1 MTNIDT
7 DRLVDQ
13 LDFGSSTAE
22 KDTLLQT
29 ARIETSVFHDVIN
42 DRVDLILGTKGS
54 GKTALFKILTNYLRD
69 DFYKER
75 IILLNGAEE
84 PAGDPIFLG
93 FKPRFD
99 QLSLIEFQNFW
110 RVYLV
115 ALVYNDVFCNPRFKT
130 DFHEVQKEI
139 RLLETVCIQ
148 NNFPFGKKPWTLKH
162 LVNQTLQA
170 ILTRKITTTYDT
182 DGTMGVSVEPG
193 DGGTP
198 SGTISETPI
207 FINEIRQQV
216 LAILRKAKLKVWI
229 LIDRLD
235 EIFPRRT
242 PTETIAL
249 KSLLLTTNS
258 FPDESLRLKIFLR
271 DDIFSSLIDPKT
283 GFTALTHVTDRAS
296 DTLKWDPDLI
306 CKLIVKRI
314 FCYESFRE
322 HFHVDKQRLE
332 KDRQYQVTCFY
343 HVFPQ
348 KAERGMSTLDW
359 IYSRCQDGLGVV
371 TPRDVIDLLQA
382 ARNRQ
387 VTLAKEA
394 PHTIQNVISFSALRY
409 GYERMSE
416 RKVNTFLQ
424 AEFPHLWEDYLSK
437 FQNQKSTLML
447 PALARLLGTSDS
459 RTLKI
464 LEDIGFLRAV
474 PNKRSYTVPYLY
486 RHGMRMVQG
495 TVAK

>member
-1 MTNIDT
+1 M
-7 DRLVDQ
+7 R
-13 LDFGSSTAE
+13 
-22 KDTLLQT
+22 
-29 ARIETSVFHDVIN
+29 
-42 DRVDLILGTKGS
+42 
-54 GKTALFKILTNYLRD
+54 
-69 DFYKER
+69 
-75 IILLNGAEE
+75 
-84 PAGDPIFLG
+84 
-93 FKPRFD
+93 
-99 QLSLIEFQNFW
+99 
-110 RVYLV
+110 
-115 ALVYNDVFCNPRFKT
+115 
-130 DFHEVQKEI
+130 
-139 RLLETVCIQ
+139 
-148 NNFPFGKKPWTLKH
+148 NNFPFEKKRGSLKY
-162 LVNQTLQA
+162 LVNRTLQA
-170 ILTRKITTTYDT
+170 ILERKITTTYT
-182 DGTMGVSVEPG
+182 MDGTIGVSLEPG
-193 DGGTP
+193 DAGTP
-198 SGTISETPI
+198 SAITSQTPI

-216 LAILRKAKLKVWI
+216 LAILHKAQLKVWI

-242 PTETIAL
+242 KTETIAL

-296 DTLKWDPDLI
+296 DTLKWDQDLI

-314 FCYESFRE
+314 FCYDPFRE
-322 HFHVDKQRLE
+322 HFQVDKQRLE

-343 HVFPQ
+343 HIFPQ

-394 PHTIQNVISFSALRY
+394 PHTIQNVMSFSALKY
-409 GYERMSE
+409 GYEKMSE
-416 RKVNTFLQ
+416 RKVNTYLH
-424 AEFPHLWEDYLSK
+424 AEFPHLWENYLSK
-437 FQNQKSTLML
+437 FQNQRSTLMRA
-447 PALARLLGTSDS
+447 ALARLLGTSDS
-459 RTLKI
+459 MTLKI

-474 PNKRSYTVPYLY
+474 PKKKAYTVPYLY

-495 TVAK
+495 TEVE